1 MKNNKKKLRNDAVRD
16 LLRQRRRREG
26 NSAQS
31 AVSAKKSEVAVK
43 AVAPLSPEATRAL
56 QWLRMAALP
65 LFGLVF
71 LWAYWPTL
79 VELVRIWDR
88 EPDYSH
94 GFLVAPL
101 SLFFLWA
108 RRDRLPP
115 VRSGLAWPGLFL
127 LLAAGLIRWAAA
139 AFYVD
144 ALDGW
149 SIAFWVGG
157 VVWLLYGW
165 QVFSWALPAI
175 AFLWFAVPLPFR
187 AERLLSHPLQGIAT
201 RLSSAAFQI
210 LGQPAIAEGHT
221 ILLGNH
227 QMAIEEACSGLRIF
241 MSIIALAFAYI
252 IVVRRA
258 WWEKCLLLISTIPIA
273 LSVNAFR
280 IVITGLLY
288 QYVSGEAA
296 AKFSHDLAGWVMI
309 VVAASMFG
317 LVLWYVGNLFREV
330 ERWDMPSAAISAK
343 VQQS

>member
-1 MKNNKKKLRNDAVRD
+1 MKKNKKKLRNAAVRE
-16 LLRQRRRREG
+16 LLRRRGASE
-26 NSAQS
+26 A
-31 AVSAKKSEVAVK
+31 APAKKNRVVVK
-43 AVAPLSPEATRAL
+43 EPAPLSPEAAGAL
-56 QWLRMAALP
+56 RQLRIAGV
-65 LFGLVF
+65 LFFSLTF

-101 SLFFLWA
+101 SVFFVWA

-115 VRSGLAWPGLFL
+115 LRSGLAWPGLFL
-127 LLAAGLIRWAAA
+127 LAAAGLIRWAAA
-139 AFYVD
+139 AFFID

-157 VVWLLYGW
+157 VVWLLCGW
-165 QVFSWALPAI
+165 QVFWWAMPAI

-201 RLSSAAFQI
+201 RLSCWGFQV

-227 QMAIEEACSGLRIF
+227 QMEIEEACSGLRIF
-241 MSIIALAFAYI
+241 MSIVALAFAYI

-258 WWEKCLLLISTIPIA
+258 WWEKGLLLASTIPIA
-273 LSVNAFR
+273 LLVNALR

-288 QYVSGEAA
+288 QYVSGQAA
-296 AKFSHDLAGWVMI
+296 ARFSHDLAGWVMI

-317 LVLWYVGNLFREV
+317 LVLLYLGNLFREV
-330 ERWDMPSAAISAK
+330 ERLDMTKAAISAK
-343 VQQS
+343 VQES